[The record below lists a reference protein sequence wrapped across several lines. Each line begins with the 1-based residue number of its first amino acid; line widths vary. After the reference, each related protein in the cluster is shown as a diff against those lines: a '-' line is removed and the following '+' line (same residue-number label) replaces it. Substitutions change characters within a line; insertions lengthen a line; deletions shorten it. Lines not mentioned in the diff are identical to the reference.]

1 MKKKSDTSS
10 LFKVLGITPQS
21 VIISIIGLVFAGVIL
36 GLLVKN
42 SSKIKKKTP
51 TSKISINKM
60 ETIKEQKSKEII
72 SEFPNNQ
79 MQDIKKDIPPS
90 KPITQLLENAPFN
103 KNKLIFSKKVKT
115 PVVAI
120 VIDDMGVDMLRSNKL
135 LNIPEIYTVAF
146 LTYAPNLQSQ
156 INFAKTKGKEILLH
170 VPMEAT
176 NNIYDYGP
184 EVLTTKNSRAIN
196 LELLNSMLERV
207 SGYIGIN
214 NHMGSKFTADLALLF
229 GVIEELSKKGL
240 CFLDSKTTPL
250 SKADEIVKH
259 IKLPYATRD
268 VFLDD
273 SNKLEDIEK
282 SLIKLEK
289 IAKKKGFA
297 VAIGH
302 PRDNTIKALEKW
314 LPSIK
319 NKGLTL
325 VPLSYIID
333 NYQVN

>member
-1 MKKKSDTSS
+1 MRKKSDTSS

-21 VIISIIGLVFAGVIL
+21 IIILIIGLVFAGVIL

-51 TSKISINKM
+51 ASKISINKM

-79 MQDIKKDIPPS
+79 MQDIKKDIPAS
-90 KPITQLLENAPFN
+90 KPITQLIENTPFN
-103 KNKLIFSKKVKT
+103 ENKLIFSKKVET

-184 EVLTTKNSRAIN
+184 EVLTTKNSHAIN

-214 NHMGSKFTADLALLF
+214 NHMGSKFTADLALLS

-319 NKGLTL
+319 NKGLTS

-333 NYQVN
+333 NYNN

>member
-51 TSKISINKM
+51 ASKISINKM

-79 MQDIKKDIPPS
+79 MQDIKKDISPS

-214 NHMGSKFTADLALLF
+214 NHMGSKFTADLALLS

>member
-1 MKKKSDTSS
+1 MRKKSDTSS

-21 VIISIIGLVFAGVIL
+21 IIILIIGLVFAGVIL

-51 TSKISINKM
+51 ASKISINKM

-90 KPITQLLENAPFN
+90 KPITQLIENTPFN
-103 KNKLIFSKKVKT
+103 ENKLIFSKKVKT

-184 EVLTTKNSRAIN
+184 EVLTTKNSHAIN

-214 NHMGSKFTADLALLF
+214 NHMGSKFTADLALLS

-319 NKGLTL
+319 NKGLTS

-333 NYQVN
+333 NYNN

>member
-1 MKKKSDTSS
+1 MRKKSDTSS

-21 VIISIIGLVFAGVIL
+21 IIILIIGLVFAGVIL

-51 TSKISINKM
+51 ASKISINKM

-90 KPITQLLENAPFN
+90 KPITQLIENTPFN
-103 KNKLIFSKKVKT
+103 ENKLIFSKKVET

-184 EVLTTKNSRAIN
+184 EVLTTKNSHAIN

-214 NHMGSKFTADLALLF
+214 NHMGSKFTADLALLS

-319 NKGLTL
+319 NKGLTS

-333 NYQVN
+333 NYNN